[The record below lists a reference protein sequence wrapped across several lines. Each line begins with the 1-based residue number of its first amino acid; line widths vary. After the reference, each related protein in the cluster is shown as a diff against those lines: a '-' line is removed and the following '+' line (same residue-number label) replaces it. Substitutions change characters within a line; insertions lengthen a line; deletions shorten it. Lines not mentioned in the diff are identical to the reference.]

1 MPRSRKRA
9 RHELSTKPLADL
21 GYSSPLLANGTRLLV
36 FSNSSFSNSSPS
48 IAVLDASDLDELTY
62 EKKGELSSYS
72 HRLTV
77 SGDLALWYHGLEV
90 VDLGD

>member
-36 FSNSSFSNSSPS
+36 FSNSSPS